1 MGTIVLQHRCCHHSD
16 HAPALDVLPDAPDF
30 IARSASPLS
39 RIEDSSHGPNG
50 PEDICLPRYT
60 SAPSHDASAP
70 RRCCLILTH
79 YGCCSASRPSICW
92 MTYGEYCESY
102 DGSEIFTSLSS
113 LSATPCL
120 VLPRALHVD
129 AVDIFLSSIYIGFQ
143 GKYFSF
149 FFFLCLC
156 YHVSY
161 VALLC
166 FVYMFLEMGLCFRR
180 VGWEMFSLMRVCCFP
195 SGLISCFSFLFV
207 S

>member
-1 MGTIVLQHRCCHHSD
+1 MENT
-16 HAPALDVLPDAPDF
+16 
-30 IARSASPLS
+30 ARVTMV
-39 RIEDSSHGPNG
+39 RK
-50 PEDICLPRYT
+50 
-60 SAPSHDASAP
+60 
-70 RRCCLILTH
+70 
-79 YGCCSASRPSICW
+79 
-92 MTYGEYCESY
+92 
-102 DGSEIFTSLSS
+102 FSL
-113 LSATPCL
+113 LYLLFCATPCL